1 MNQEEVLEAVKA
13 LAPLLRER
21 SVEGESLRRLP
32 EATVKDMKATGMTK
46 LLQPRRYGGFEADP
60 RIFYECVLTVAAACG
75 SAGWVSGVV
84 GVHPWQIAHWDDAVQ
99 QEIWGEDDET
109 WISSSYMP
117 GGKLHPVEGGYR
129 LSGRWS
135 FSSGSDH
142 CQWVI
147 LGTPVVNDE
156 DKVVGQ
162 RNTLLRRGEYVV
174 EDVWDTVGLR
184 GTGSNDI
191 VVQDMFVPEYRTLDL
206 ARMFTW
212 TSPGLDVNSSPLYRL
227 PFATLFSYAITG
239 PIIGMA
245 EGMLAEAV
253 EYTRQRVSKVW
264 GKALDDPYTVAAIG
278 EAAREIAACR
288 ALLFQTLTTMYDGV
302 RAGQEPSLEERA
314 AARRDQVLG
323 TNRAVGAI
331 DSIFD
336 RSGAGA
342 ILSSNPMQRIWRDA
356 HAARHHTINSGE
368 RALFSYA
375 NVILGLH
382 PTDPMV

>member
-1 MNQEEVLEAVKA
+1 MAPEEVLEAVRA
-13 LAPLLRER
+13 LAPTLRER
-21 SVEGESLRRLP
+21 STEGEALRRLP
-32 EATVKDMKATGMTK
+32 DATVKDMKATGIAK
-46 LLQPRRYGGFEADP
+46 LLQPKRYGGYEADP
-60 RIFYECVLTVAAACG
+60 RIFYECVLAAAAACG

-84 GVHPWQIAHWDDAVQ
+84 GVHPWQIAHWDDKVQ
-99 QEIWGEDDET
+99 KEVWGEDDET
-109 WISSSYMP
+109 WVSSSYMP
-117 GGKLHPVEGGYR
+117 GGKLKPVEGGYQ

-162 RNTLLRRGEYVV
+162 RNTLLRRGEYTVK
-174 EDVWDTVGLR
+174 DVWDTVGLR

-191 VVQDMFVPEYRTLDL
+191 VVEEMFVPDYRTLDL
-206 ARMFTW
+206 VRMFTW
-212 TSPGLDVNSSPLYRL
+212 TSPGLEVNTAPLFRL

-245 EGMLAEAV
+245 EGMLAETLD
-253 EYTRQRVSKVW
+253 YTRQRVSKVW
-264 GKALDDPYTVAAIG
+264 GKALDDPYTIAAIG

-288 ALLFQTLTTMYDGV
+288 ALLFQTLTDMYAKV
-302 RAGQEPSLEERA
+302 ENGQEPSLEERA

-323 TNRAVGAI
+323 TTRAVAAI
-331 DSIFD
+331 DDIFD

-356 HAARHHTINSGE
+356 HAARHHTINSLE

-375 NVILGLH
+375 NVVLGLN